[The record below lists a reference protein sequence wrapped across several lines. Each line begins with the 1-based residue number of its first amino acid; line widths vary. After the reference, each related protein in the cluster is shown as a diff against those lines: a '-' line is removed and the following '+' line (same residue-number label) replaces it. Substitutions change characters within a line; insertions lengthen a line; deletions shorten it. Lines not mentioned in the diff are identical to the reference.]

1 MLALGIDPGTAICGY
16 GFVES
21 KGSRL
26 IPRAYGSIF
35 TTPNM
40 KMEDRLLKIHTELDA
55 LIKKYQPDVMGVE
68 KLFFNRNVTT
78 AIMVGEAR
86 GVAILACNNSGI
98 DIAEY
103 TPGQIKQA
111 VTGYGKAEKK
121 QVQFMVK
128 SLLGLKEVPKPD
140 DTADAV
146 AAAICHGFSAQGAA
160 SSRLAELIAKAK

>member
-1 MLALGIDPGTAICGY
+1 MEIIAEYEPEVAAI
-16 GFVES
+16 E
-21 KGSRL
+21 
-26 IPRAYGSIF
+26 
-35 TTPNM
+35 
-40 KMEDRLLKIHTELDA
+40 E
-55 LIKKYQPDVMGVE
+55 
-68 KLFFNRNVTT
+68 LFFNRNVTT

-103 TPGQIKQA
+103 TPGQIKKA
-111 VTGYGKAEKK
+111 VTGYGKAEKQ

-160 SSRLAELIAKAK
+160 NSRLAELIAKAK